1 MKLEGSHKK
10 AFGYGMGLTLFCK
23 SYIGPW
29 FLLIEKQE
37 TGPYFTS
44 VEPVNGAP
52 FYRKSSFEI
61 DDKKVHFGGIEPG
74 PLDQILRHYTTTHS
88 KALKQC

>member
-1 MKLEGSHKK
+1 MRLV
-10 AFGYGMGLTLFCK
+10 LFCK
-23 SYIGPW
+23 SYIRPY

-44 VEPVNGAP
+44 VGPLIGAP

-61 DDKKVHFGGIEPG
+61 DDKKMHFGGIEPG
-74 PLDQILRHYTTTHS
+74 PLDQIRHHYPITHS
-88 KALKQC
+88 KALNQC

>member
-1 MKLEGSHKK
+1 MELESSHKK
-10 AFGYGMGLTLFCK
+10 AFGYEMALALFCK
-23 SYIGPW
+23 SYIIHKTL

-37 TGPYFTS
+37 TGPYFPS

-61 DDKKVHFGGIEPG
+61 DDKKKW
-74 PLDQILRHYTTTHS
+74 ILGES
-88 KALKQC
+88 NPALSTRFSIITQ